1 MMQAMWHQHADIKGG
16 GGGST
21 HLGSL
26 HIPAQVIVQLII
38 VSRAQEGAVVVQL
51 PACWL
56 TQLCQACQVH

>member
-1 MMQAMWHQHADIKGG
+1 MLPSRGEGK
-16 GGGST
+16 ST

-26 HIPAQVIVQLII
+26 HIPAQVIIQLII